1 MIRTPLN
8 RRRGAFH
15 GTRMSSESTCL
26 QVLWIATSYLLLS
39 ISAFQSDTAFERS
52 LAPPQWCSRLPVLMA
67 ESTYKPNQSDR
78 GSFLIPMFQQERSR
92 RGNVFS
98 RNSLN
103 SGSSTRPFSMISR
116 DYDDN
121 DDERRILS
129 YLPDGGARLTPKT
142 KGLLQ
147 RITRQYVYG
156 YTKDN
161 YSPVTLVELAAAIAD
176 EYKSYDL
183 PVEINGTMLSVR
195 ESNVES
201 DRVAAQIL
209 SFAALNCLPKEIT
222 LLLLAI
228 GGEEETQKY
237 RLAFA
242 AGGWS
247 KVAFPRGLPI
257 RRRRR
262 CANQSIERYFPVPR
276 SWATSRKQKTN
287 LAEKL
292 LYEASLTPA
301 PIRLLQTPEA
311 FLLSMTQILAK
322 TKASSK
328 QTFRDALQVFPRRRK
343 QVWKSITEFSRKQAD
358 RLKSSGRA
366 GIVANS
372 FINFAWYTVAII
384 SQWRRL
390 IGSVPCCS
398 QSAFLAASLRHFAR
412 SIAAAF
418 VGAQF
423 MKLPRIMSATAIAPL
438 GKWALKSTQK
448 RLRVS
453 EDRAVVTLKSAMM
466 AIFILVSTTLISA
479 DAIIT
484 RILRSMF
491 H

>member
-1 MIRTPLN
+1 MSGEPQN
-8 RRRGAFH
+8 RRRGAFY
-15 GTRMSSESTCL
+15 GSRTANTCL
-26 QVLWIATSYLLLS
+26 QVMWIATSYLLPS
-39 ISAFQSDTAFERS
+39 ISSFQSGTAFKRS
-52 LAPPQWCSRLPVLMA
+52 LSPSQLCSRLPVLMA
-67 ESTYKPNQSDR
+67 ESAYKPNQWDR
-78 GSFLIPMFQQERSR
+78 GSFLLPLFQQERSR
-92 RGNVFS
+92 RANVFS
-98 RNSLN
+98 RNSFN
-103 SGSSTRPFSMISR
+103 AGSIFSA
-116 DYDDN
+116 DYDDD
-121 DDERRILS
+121 DDEGQVLS

-156 YTKDN
+156 YTKEK
-161 YSPVTLVELAAAIAD
+161 YAPVTSIELADAIAD

-183 PVEINGTMLSVR
+183 PVEINGTILSAR
-195 ESNVES
+195 DSNAES
-201 DRVAAQIL
+201 DRVAAQIF

-228 GGEEETQKY
+228 GGEEEIQKY
-237 RLAFA
+237 QQDFA

-247 KVAFPRGLPI
+247 KVSFPRGLPI

-262 CANQSIERYFPVPR
+262 CSKQSIERYFPVPR
-276 SWATSRKQKTN
+276 SWATSRKQKAN
-287 LAEKL
+287 VAERL

-311 FLLSMTQILAK
+311 FLLSMTQTLEK
-322 TKASSK
+322 TKASSR
-328 QTFRDALQVFPRRRK
+328 QTFRDVLQVFPRRRK
-343 QVWKSITEFSRKQAD
+343 QVWKSITDFSRKQAD

-366 GIVANS
+366 GIVAYS
-372 FINFAWYTVAII
+372 FITFSWYTIAILF
-384 SQWRRL
+384 QWRRL
-390 IGSVPCCS
+390 IGSVRCCS
-398 QSAFLAASLRHFAR
+398 HSAFLAASLHHFAR

-423 MKLPRIMSATAIAPL
+423 MKLPRIMSAIAIAPL
-438 GKWALKSTQK
+438 GKWAVKSTQK

-453 EDRAVVTLKSAMM
+453 EDRAVVTLNSAMM
-466 AIFILVSTTLISA
+466 AIFVLVSTMLISA